1 MNLKEYRTFVERRFA
16 EGGKHLEC
24 IETQVH
30 KLALRNPVVWERTQ
44 WDGVSMPDGSI
55 VSLRT
60 TVTLAENRGDS
71 SAACSLFTGGEWRE
85 VTRLEAS
92 GLATVRAFEGRT
104 LAGMQE
110 RDLEQER
117 LQAAFRQDTTRVRL
131 NALRV
136 VTIFHLP
143 DKMKVGGEEAPLRV

>member
-1 MNLKEYRTFVERRFA
+1 MNLKEYRTFVERWFT
-16 EGGKHLEC
+16 EGGGHLDC

-30 KLALRNPVVWERTQ
+30 KLPLRNPVVWERTE

-60 TVTLAENRGDS
+60 TVSIAESRGDS
-71 SAACSLFTGGEWRE
+71 YAACALFTGGEWRE

-92 GLATVRAFEGRT
+92 SLATVRAFEGRT
-104 LAGMQE
+104 LAGMAQ
-110 RDLEQER
+110 RDLEEER
-117 LQAAFRQDTTRVRL
+117 LQVAFRQDTGRVRL

-136 VTIFHLP
+136 LTVFHLTEE
-143 DKMKVGGEEAPLRV
+143 MKAGEGESPLRV

>member
-1 MNLKEYRTFVERRFA
+1 MNLKEYRTFVERWFA
-16 EGGKHLEC
+16 EGGEHLDC

-30 KLALRNPVVWERTQ
+30 KLTFRNPVVWERTQ

-60 TVTLAENRGDS
+60 TVSIAENRGDS
-71 SAACSLFTGGEWRE
+71 YAACALFTGDEWRE

-92 GLATVRAFEGRT
+92 SLAIVKAFEGRT
-104 LAGMQE
+104 IAGMPQ
-110 RDLEQER
+110 RDLEEER
-117 LQAAFRQDTTRVRL
+117 LQVAFRQDTARVRL

-136 VTIFHLP
+136 VTVFHLP
-143 DKMKVGGEEAPLRV
+143 EEMKAGEKELPLRV